1 MVPVKGDK
9 LFDGSLFYFII
20 SMNTE
25 LQNFVSPFQRHE
37 KDNGSPEVQIAI
49 LTFEISK
56 LQSHIDLHNHDI
68 DAKRSLLKKVAR
80 RRKYLKYLKDNSL
93 ERYNVISKKLKLKV

>member
-1 MVPVKGDK
+1 MKQ
-9 LFDGSLFYFII
+9 
-20 SMNTE
+20 E
-25 LQNFVSPFQRHE
+25 LQEFLKPFQRHD

-49 LTFEISK
+49 LTFEISL
-56 LQSHIDLHNHDI
+56 LQAHLEAHSNDI

-93 ERYNVISKKLKLKV
+93 ERYTVVSKKLKLKI

>member
-1 MVPVKGDK
+1 MKQ
-9 LFDGSLFYFII
+9 
-20 SMNTE
+20 E
-25 LQNFVSPFQRHE
+25 LQEFLKPFQRHD

-49 LTFEISK
+49 LSFEISL
-56 LQSHIDLHNHDI
+56 LQSHLEAHSNDI

-93 ERYNVISKKLKLKV
+93 ERYTLVSKKLKLKI